1 MKEILDRGYV
11 THALTDGDH
20 KIFGLIKDC
29 SIYEWSHEAKVFYW
43 SEVYVEPRIAMIVR
57 KGTLL
62 VNPTNE
68 ELIKLHEQS
77 KENLSDEYWRQ

>member
-1 MKEILDRGYV
+1 M
-11 THALTDGDH
+11 
-20 KIFGLIKDC
+20 
-29 SIYEWSHEAKVFYW
+29 
-43 SEVYVEPRIAMIVR
+43 YVEPRIAMIVR

>member
-1 MKEILDRGYV
+1 MKEIINKGYL

-20 KIFGLIKDC
+20 KIYGMVKDC
-29 SIYEWSHEAKVFYW
+29 SIYDWSHEAKFYYW
-43 SEVYVEPRIAMIVR
+43 SEVYVEPGCMAVIIR

-77 KENLSDEYWRQ
+77 KENLM